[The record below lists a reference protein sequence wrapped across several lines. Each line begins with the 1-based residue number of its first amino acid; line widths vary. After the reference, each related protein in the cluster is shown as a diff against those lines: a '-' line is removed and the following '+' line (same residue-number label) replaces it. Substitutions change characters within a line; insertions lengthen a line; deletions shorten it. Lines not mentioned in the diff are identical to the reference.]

1 MTAQRPRVLIV
12 EDEFL
17 LALFLEETLQD
28 LGCDVV
34 GVVSG
39 AGPAQKAV
47 TEQAPDGVLLD
58 VNLGGSTAFEIA
70 DLLKSRQIPFAFA
83 TGYSLDESIRRQY
96 GVPCLQKP
104 LLSHHLAE
112 QFLPILSRRPQPQ

>member
-1 MTAQRPRVLIV
+1 MTEQRPRVLIV

-28 LGCDVV
+28 LGCEVI

-39 AGPAQKAV
+39 AAPAQKALAG
-47 TEQAPDGVLLD
+47 QKPDGVLLD

-70 DLLKSRQIPFAFA
+70 DLLKSREIPFAFA
-83 TGYSLDESIRRQY
+83 TGYSLDDSVRLQY

-112 QFLPILSRRPQPQ
+112 QFLPILTSPPRPR